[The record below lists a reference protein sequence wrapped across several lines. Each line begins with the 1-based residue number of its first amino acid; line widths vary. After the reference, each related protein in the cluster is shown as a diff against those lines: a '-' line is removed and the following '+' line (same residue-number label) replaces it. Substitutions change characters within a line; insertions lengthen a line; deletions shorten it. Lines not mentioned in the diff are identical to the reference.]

1 MIKKKIIRS
10 KEMEFLTKLMVVI
23 ITVEERVDYSVVV
36 MEGYLEV
43 LVVPIMVLQIKQL
56 VRKSVASLIHKGRI
70 VDTE

>member
-1 MIKKKIIRS
+1 
-10 KEMEFLTKLMVVI
+10 MEFLTELMVVI

-70 VDTE
+70 VDTD